1 MHSRRTAG
9 NLRGSRTSLLLM
21 HESCSSIKTNCCA
34 AVWGVAMRDFVDRWA
49 RNRFLLVVMLMGS
62 YSVQSLLITAS
73 KKRVTYSADVAV
85 LLAELTKL
93 VFAAAML
100 PPEVRASMSLSGRW
114 LYAIPAMLYTLQ
126 NRLVFEALQKISPPE
141 YQLLNNIKLF
151 TTSLVFRVV
160 MRRQLRVLQWLA
172 LLLLVLGMALATAP
186 CGESASGQAQAQD
199 ARTGVL
205 IMLAVS
211 WCSAVAGVL
220 NEWLIKKSQNVLE
233 ANIWLYGFGVAAA
246 VFQLLVV
253 DGEAARDPLAGFTSS
268 LLPWSVVLCN
278 AILGQYADSIVK
290 LYAVSAAM
298 AFTAFFSAIFLDFSM
313 GFHSAAGYLVS
324 FLSMCLY
331 YTPSQVL
338 LSTDVEFIEQLASRT
353 EKEKAK

>member
-1 MHSRRTAG
+1 
-9 NLRGSRTSLLLM
+9 
-21 HESCSSIKTNCCA
+21 
-34 AVWGVAMRDFVDRWA
+34 MRDFVDRWA

-85 LLAELTKL
+85 LLAELVKL

-114 LYAIPAMLYTLQ
+114 LYAIPAVLYTLQ

-186 CGESASGQAQAQD
+186 CGEAGQAQAQD

-246 VFQLLVV
+246 IFQLLVV
-253 DGEAARDPLAGFTSS
+253 DGAGVRDPLAGFTSS

-278 AILGQYADSIVK
+278 AILGQSIAFLFRYADSIVK

-313 GFHSAAGYLVS
+313 GFHSAAGYFVS

-338 LSTDVEFIEQLASRT
+338 LSTDVEFIEQLTSRT
-353 EKEKAK
+353 ENEKEKAK